1 MDKYTVEWALNN
13 KSDIFIS
20 DMLDKY
26 SKKMNLDQK
35 TPRLPKRKFTGE
47 MVFVHKVNLITYIKE
62 EETWQI

>member
-1 MDKYTVEWALNN
+1 MNN

-47 MVFVHKVNLITYIKE
+47 MVFVHKVNLIT
-62 EETWQI
+62 